1 MDGTREAFGAA
12 DSTCSTGCSASALDD
27 TGFTGLQD
35 GRRIGVEFLL
45 R

>member
-1 MDGTREAFGAA
+1 MDETREAFGAA

-27 TGFTGLQD
+27 TGLQD
-35 GRRIGVEFLL
+35 GRRFGMEFLL